1 MVASKGHCTFEIIL
15 TSDSEPHGPA
25 RVLFRNVPYHTVSP
39 AIPAM
44 LQSLLARTR
53 ITIIRVTTRKI
64 RKAIIIIKEP
74 MMQDY

>member
-1 MVASKGHCTFEIIL
+1 
-15 TSDSEPHGPA
+15 
-25 RVLFRNVPYHTVSP
+25 
-39 AIPAM
+39 M